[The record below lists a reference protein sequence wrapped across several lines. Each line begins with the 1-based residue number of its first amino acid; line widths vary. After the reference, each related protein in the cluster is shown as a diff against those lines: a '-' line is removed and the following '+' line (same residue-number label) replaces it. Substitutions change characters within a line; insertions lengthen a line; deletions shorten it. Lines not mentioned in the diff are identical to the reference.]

1 MRDEPLNYHRTPNSP
16 LMGARKKA
24 MQTIELPVTWQGTL
38 PIILLVLTDGDAEG
52 RKLAREE
59 LTRMAQLADLY
70 AAQQKEV
77 TA

>member
-1 MRDEPLNYHRTPNSP
+1 
-16 LMGARKKA
+16 

-70 AAQQKEV
+70 AASMQQKEV

>member
-1 MRDEPLNYHRTPNSP
+1 
-16 LMGARKKA
+16 
-24 MQTIELPVTWQGTL
+24 MQTIELPVTPVTWQGTL

-70 AAQQKEV
+70 AASMQQKEV